1 METVMSKIYL
11 NNEAAMIFDAIDL
24 LIRLKRPPSQ
34 TFHMLVSLDQYESME
49 GDFQGF
55 VRTIKMYFQRENKIT
70 RRQMHEMKAEL
81 EQRMADHQSQT
92 LHLF

>member
-34 TFHMLVSLDQYESME
+34 TFHMIVCVDQYTDSSNNGE
-49 GDFQGF
+49 FQGF
-55 VRTIKMYFQRENKIT
+55 VRTMKLYFQKESKIT
-70 RRQMHEMKAEL
+70 RRQLAETKGEL
-81 EQRMADHQSQT
+81 E
-92 LHLF
+92 